1 MDCHEKV
8 SNLDENS
15 PVQEMPPASGWMI
28 NLLIWKTFIK
38 EIKSKS
44 ELRYFLEK
52 TV

>member
-1 MDCHEKV
+1 MDCHEQV

-15 PVQEMPPASGWMI
+15 PVQEMPPDRWMI

>member
-15 PVQEMPPASGWMI
+15 PVQEMPSDRWMI

-38 EIKSKS
+38 EIKSNS
-44 ELRYFLEK
+44 ELRYFHEK